1 MKTIGILF
9 ASVLLFAG
17 CKKKEGDTSA
27 GSGSAGSSAMMG
39 SGSDTG
45 MAGSGSAMAG
55 SGSAMAGSG
64 GGSGSAMAGSA
75 AGSGSAGGGSA
86 AATEGGGGGGGGA
99 ISSDDDYQ
107 TKGMAMVDKMIG
119 IFDADK
125 TDCAKLAKDL
135 DAYADE
141 VKPMVKEAK
150 AYEKAH
156 PKAKK
161 AFDDKMKPKTKEMM
175 AKMGPSMKACGKD
188 KGVQAAMKKMAE

>member
-64 GGSGSAMAGSA
+64 SGSAMAGSA

-86 AATEGGGGGGGGA
+86 AATEGGGGGGGA
-99 ISSDDDYQ
+99 ITSDDDYQ
-107 TKGMAMVDKMIG
+107 SKGMAAVDKMIG

-141 VKPMVKEAK
+141 VKPMVKDAK

-161 AFDDKMKPKTKEMM
+161 AFDEKMKPKTKEMM

-188 KGVQAAMKKMAE
+188 KGVQAAMKKMSE